1 MALFINSNQAVAIA
15 VEGNA
20 NHTTLRTFGTQCL
33 RMSGT
38 TAVVDVAPA
47 GLGMTNIGTNLQC
60 LHHRRH
66 HRASGTVGA
75 INQNVASAKTGEA
88 QAAGEGCHITLRNVW
103 RYRIDANR
111 LKSRHCIT

>member
-20 NHTTLRTFGTQCL
+20 NHTTLCTLGTQCL

-60 LHHRRH
+60 LHHRRR
-66 HRASGTVGA
+66 HRAGGTVGT
-75 INQNVASAKTGEA
+75 IN
-88 QAAGEGCHITLRNVW
+88 
-103 RYRIDANR
+103 
-111 LKSRHCIT
+111 

>member
-60 LHHRRH
+60 LHHRRR
-66 HRASGTVGA
+66 HRAGGTVGT
-75 INQNVASAKTGEA
+75 IN
-88 QAAGEGCHITLRNVW
+88 
-103 RYRIDANR
+103 
-111 LKSRHCIT
+111 